1 MGLRANL
8 SRVAVTAAVL
18 LVALAALP
26 VAWAP
31 AASAAR
37 VGGAQLGA
45 GDVLYDRSYKVDLL
59 ERLPSPPELVIFGG
73 SRAQRFAPSVAE
85 KLTGL
90 PAFNFAV
97 QNSRPEDVYAMSR
110 LLFWRAPSVKL
121 RCIWAL
127 QATTLADSPLHPGLL
142 AERRLTQFLP
152 GYLVTGQRK
161 VSVSSEGRE
170 MQSVDEYSARGQLLH
185 NGYDLRL
192 ERGIPFESTLLGY
205 LSEMVPRAGSATP
218 YAQTRAKK
226 YFERTL
232 EVFNLHGVEPVLVV
246 MPYHPDA
253 LTAFRAAGWDTKE
266 EAFKAY
272 LESLRGRYRFRL
284 LDYTDIAA
292 FHGSADEFYDG
303 AHVTAVNARRIL
315 VQAVKDAPEAFR

>member
-1 MGLRANL
+1 MGLRVNL
-8 SRVAVTAAVL
+8 ARAAVTAAVL
-18 LVALAALP
+18 LVALAALLA
-26 VAWAP
+26 AWTP
-31 AASAAR
+31 AAGAAHVDAAR
-37 VGGAQLGA
+37 LSSGG
-45 GDVLYDRSYKVDLL
+45 VLYDRSYKVDLL

-73 SRAQRFAPSVAE
+73 SRAQRFEPSVAE
-85 KLTGL
+85 DLTGL

-97 QNSRPEDVYAMSR
+97 QNSRPEDVYAMAR

-127 QATTLADSPLHPGLL
+127 QATTLSDSPLHPGLL
-142 AERRLTQFLP
+142 AESRLTQFLP
-152 GYLVTGQRK
+152 GYLVAGQRK

-185 NGYDLRL
+185 NGYDQRL
-192 ERGIPFESTLLGY
+192 ERGASFTSVLSGY
-205 LSEMVPRAGSATP
+205 LSTMAPRAGAPAP

-232 EVFNLHGVEPVLVV
+232 ALFNLHDVEPVLVI

-253 LTAFRAAGWDTKE
+253 LAAFRAAGWDVKE
-266 EAFKAY
+266 QAFKAY
-272 LESLRGRYRFRL
+272 LESLQSRYRFHL
-284 LDYTDIAA
+284 LDYTDIAT

-315 VQAVKDAPEAFR
+315 VQAVKDAPAAFR

>member
-1 MGLRANL
+1 MGLRVNL
-8 SRVAVTAAVL
+8 TRAAVAGAL
-18 LVALAALP
+18 LLAVLAALP
-26 VAWAP
+26 AAWTP

-37 VGGAQLGA
+37 VGPARLDA
-45 GDVLYDRSYKVDLL
+45 GGVLYDRSYKVDLL
-59 ERLPSPPELVIFGG
+59 ERLPAPPELVIFGG
-73 SRAQRFAPSVAE
+73 SRAQRFEPSVAE
-85 KLTGL
+85 KLTGF

-97 QNSRPEDVYAMSR
+97 QNSRPEDVYAMAR

-142 AERRLTQFLP
+142 AESRLTQFLP
-152 GYLVTGQRK
+152 GYLVAAQRR
-161 VSVSSEGRE
+161 VSVSSAGRE
-170 MQSVDEYSARGQLLH
+170 MQSADEYSARGQLLH

-192 ERGIPFESTLLGY
+192 ARGISFENTLFGY
-205 LSEMVPRAGSATP
+205 LSEMVPRAGAAAP

-232 EVFNLHGVEPVLVV
+232 ALFNLHGVEPVLVV

-272 LESLRGRYRFRL
+272 LESLQGRYRFHL
-284 LDYTDIAA
+284 LDYTDIAT

-315 VQAVKDAPEAFR
+315 VQAAKDAPEAFR

>member
-1 MGLRANL
+1 MGLRVNL
-8 SRVAVTAAVL
+8 ARAAVTAAVL
-18 LVALAALP
+18 LVALAALLA
-26 VAWAP
+26 AWTP
-31 AASAAR
+31 AAGAAHVDAAR
-37 VGGAQLGA
+37 LSSGG
-45 GDVLYDRSYKVDLL
+45 VLYDRSYKVDLL

-73 SRAQRFAPSVAE
+73 SRAQRFEPSVAE
-85 KLTGL
+85 DLTGL

-97 QNSRPEDVYAMSR
+97 QNSRPEDVYAMAR

-127 QATTLADSPLHPGLL
+127 QATTLSDSPLHPGLL
-142 AERRLTQFLP
+142 AESRLTQFLP
-152 GYLVTGQRK
+152 GYLVAGQRK

-192 ERGIPFESTLLGY
+192 ERGASFTSVLSGY
-205 LSEMVPRAGSATP
+205 LSTMAPRAGAPAP

-232 EVFNLHGVEPVLVV
+232 ALFNLHGVEPVLVI

-253 LTAFRAAGWDTKE
+253 LAAFRAAGWDVKE
-266 EAFKAY
+266 QAFKAY
-272 LESLRGRYRFRL
+272 LESLQSRYRFHL
-284 LDYTDIAA
+284 LDYTDIAT

-315 VQAVKDAPEAFR
+315 VQAVKDAPAAFR